1 MARGGDHGT
10 HGDCVDHA
18 SAGGRASGLSAV
30 RPTITQ
36 QDGRLPVRVVLV
48 NDEQIIVDGLR
59 TMLARHREVKV
70 VGVTAVKPVSGK
82 NAEHVRVRI
91 LTDVFRHVQESLLS
105 CAAPLIVDPKILQA
119 YALNRMPRYAGDGT
133 RPLGI
138 VGDQVAHDHVAQASR
153 RRRCQVPTTIPQTKE
168 DRTARAR
175 HRDIVD
181 SHAVDVG
188 PVDRQEGNARVGR
201 SHPRAEAGYPGKRIS
216 AQAPGRWI
224 GRRMSAE

>member
-70 VGVTAVKPVSGK
+70 VGRVLATDDLAATIPELDADIVLVDLHVGSQYTKSVSVFSSAKQWVDTASISVTQPLLKAGGTTFYNATEHRADLIRDVDMLARRLRREPDAPV
-82 NAEHVRVRI
+82 
-91 LTDVFRHVQESLLS
+91 
-105 CAAPLIVDPKILQA
+105 
-119 YALNRMPRYAGDGT
+119 
-133 RPLGI
+133 
-138 VGDQVAHDHVAQASR
+138 R
-153 RRRCQVPTTIPQTKE
+153 RR
-168 DRTARAR
+168 
-175 HRDIVD
+175 
-181 SHAVDVG
+181 
-188 PVDRQEGNARVGR
+188 
-201 SHPRAEAGYPGKRIS
+201 AGSG
-216 AQAPGRWI
+216 
-224 GRRMSAE
+224 